1 MDLLMSLPIASYF
14 FSSSLTSWSTSLN
27 LLFFYMTWSTL
38 VLSHS
43 PLKIELIATT
53 ALRIVFWLVPSLFFL
68 LVDTLLP
75 SLSES
80 IKHNGPSSL
89 PPRDPVAL
97 ARLVGLALLNLA
109 LSTAVEAGLSSL
121 FTLATAR
128 PVFHTA
134 TTLPLPWQIAK
145 HLALLFV
152 LREAFTYL
160 IHRHL
165 LHNPSSPSP
174 LPRRLTALH
183 ASYAHSHP
191 GPHALLHNVDH
202 PLPFLLHRFAPLY
215 LPAATLSVLPL
226 PFAVAGGGIHL
237 LTYLLFVA
245 LATVES
251 TLAMS
256 GYTVVPG
263 ILMGGVTRRT
273 AAHYACRGRGNYGC
287 WGVMDWACGTSVGG
301 SDVVGDVKRE
311 ADKHRLGEKSE
322 GAMRDGMEG
331 LRRSLRVRSKRAE

>member
-14 FSSSLTSWSTSLN
+14 FSSSLTSWSTSMN

-53 ALRIVFWLVPSLFFL
+53 ALRIVFWLIPSLFFL

-80 IKHNGPSSL
+80 IKHNGPRSL
-89 PPRDPVAL
+89 PPRDPAAL
-97 ARLVGLALLNLA
+97 ARLVGLALFNLA
-109 LSTAVEAGLSSL
+109 LSTAAEAGLSTL
-121 FTLATAR
+121 LALATAR

-145 HLALLFV
+145 HLALLFS
-152 LREAFTYL
+152 LREALTYL

-165 LHNPSSPSP
+165 LHNPSSAST

-183 ASYAHSHP
+183 TNHAHSHP

-202 PLPFLLHRFAPLY
+202 PLPFLLHRFVPLY
-215 LPAATLSVLPL
+215 LPAVALSLLPL
-226 PFAVAGGGIHL
+226 PFTGGEIHL

-256 GYTVVPG
+256 GYTIVPG

-273 AAHYACRGRGNYGC
+273 AAHYAGRGRGNYGC

-301 SDVVGDVKRE
+301 EDVVGDVKRE
-311 ADKHRLGEKSE
+311 ADKHRIGERGQ
-322 GAMRDGMEG
+322 GAVEG
-331 LRRSLRVRSKRAE
+331 LRRSVRNRSGRGG

>member
-14 FSSSLTSWSTSLN
+14 FSTSLTSWSTSLN

-53 ALRIVFWLVPSLFFL
+53 ALRILFWLIPSLVFL
-68 LVDTLLP
+68 LIDTILP
-75 SLSES
+75 SLSSS
-80 IKHNGPSSL
+80 IKHNGPRSL
-89 PPRDPVAL
+89 PPRDPAAL
-97 ARLVGLALLNLA
+97 ARLLALALFNLA
-109 LSTAVEAGLSSL
+109 LTTAAEAALSSL
-121 FTLATAR
+121 STLATAR
-128 PVFHTA
+128 PLFHTA

-145 HLALLFV
+145 HLALLFL
-152 LREAFTYL
+152 LREALTYL

-165 LHNPSSPSP
+165 LHNPSSPSS

-183 ASYAHSHP
+183 VNHAHAHP
-191 GPHALLHNVDH
+191 GPHALLLNVDH

-215 LPAATLSVLPL
+215 LPAAALSLLPV
-226 PFAVAGGGIHL
+226 PVGGDVHL

-256 GYTVVPG
+256 GYTIVPG
-263 ILMGGVTRRT
+263 ILMGGAARRT
-273 AAHYACRGRGNYGC
+273 AAHYACGGRGNYGC
-287 WGVMDWACGTSVGG
+287 WGLVDWACGTSVGG
-301 SDVVGDVKRE
+301 DDVVGDVKRE
-311 ADKHRLGEKSE
+311 ADKHRVAERGG

-331 LRRSLRVRSKRAE
+331 LRRSVRMRSRRGE

>member
-14 FSSSLTSWSTSLN
+14 FSSSLTSWSTSMN

-53 ALRIVFWLVPSLFFL
+53 ALRIVFWLIPSLVFL

-75 SLSES
+75 SLSEA
-80 IKHNGPSSL
+80 IKHNGPRSL
-89 PPRDPVAL
+89 PPRDPAAL
-97 ARLVGLALLNLA
+97 ARLVGLALFNLA
-109 LSTAVEAGLSSL
+109 LSTAAEAALSSL
-121 FTLATAR
+121 LTLATAR

-134 TTLPLPWQIAK
+134 TTLPLPWQITK
-145 HLALLFV
+145 HLFLLFL
-152 LREAFTYL
+152 LREALTYL

-165 LHNPSSPSP
+165 LHNPSSSASP

-183 ASYAHSHP
+183 TSHAHAHP

-202 PLPFLLHRFAPLY
+202 PLPFLLHRFVPLY
-215 LPAATLSVLPL
+215 LPAAALSLLPL
-226 PFAVAGGGIHL
+226 PVGGEIHL

-273 AAHYACRGRGNYGC
+273 AAHYAGRGRGNYGC

-301 SDVVGDVKRE
+301 ADVVGDVKRE
-311 ADKHRLGEKSE
+311 ADKHRIGERGQ
-322 GAMRDGMEG
+322 GAMEG
-331 LRRSLRVRSKRAE
+331 LRRSVRNRSRRGE